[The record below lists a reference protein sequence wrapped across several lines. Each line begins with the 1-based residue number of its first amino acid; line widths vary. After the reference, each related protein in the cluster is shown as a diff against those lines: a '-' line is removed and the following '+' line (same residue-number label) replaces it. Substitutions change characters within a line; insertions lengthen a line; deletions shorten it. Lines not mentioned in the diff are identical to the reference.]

1 MGKINIKDLVK
12 LIFSC
17 VIILYLAVVLAY
29 LMVSVIIFKLVCFIL
44 IGRKLSLKF
53 SEEVLLVA

>member
-12 LIFSC
+12 LIFLC

-29 LMVSVIIFKLVCFIL
+29 LMVSVIVF
-44 IGRKLSLKF
+44 
-53 SEEVLLVA
+53 

>member
-12 LIFSC
+12 LIFLY

-29 LMVSVIIFKLVCFIL
+29 LMVSVIVF
-44 IGRKLSLKF
+44 
-53 SEEVLLVA
+53 

>member
-17 VIILYLAVVLAY
+17 VIILYLAVVRIF
-29 LMVSVIIFKLVCFIL
+29 MSGDHPITPCVSIV
-44 IGRKLSLKF
+44 
-53 SEEVLLVA
+53 VALFFGDNYARTRNAD